1 MMTLGEGGEARG
13 VRRAGINLGLMG
25 AAALG
30 LVAGLALG
38 RGKKTVA
45 QAATALHGDW
55 LGVLKAEHRSVQKLL
70 KAMTDTDFGDAARR
84 ALLLEKIGD
93 ALTRHAVKEENVIYP
108 AMRASHP
115 DRVGGLYEDHA
126 EMKSLL
132 RDLKELAPEDPLWER
147 KAKAFRKL
155 IEAHIK
161 EEEKVLFPPFHAEM
175 DALDNE
181 KLTKQMN
188 REGSKL
194 L

>member
-1 MMTLGEGGEARG
+1 MG

-25 AAALG
+25 AAAVG

-38 RGKKTVA
+38 RGKKTVV

-55 LGVLKAEHRSVQKLL
+55 FGVLKAEHRAVQKLL

-84 ALLLEKIGD
+84 TLLLEKIGD
-93 ALTRHAVKEENVIYP
+93 ALTLHAVKEENVLYP
-108 AMRASHP
+108 ALRAADP
-115 DRVGGLYEDHA
+115 DRPAGLYEDHA
-126 EMKSLL
+126 DMKSLL
-132 RDLKELAPEDPLWER
+132 RELKELAPEDPLWER

-161 EEEKVLFPPFHAEM
+161 EEEKELFPAFHAG
-175 DALDNE
+175 LDDIANE
-181 KLTKQMN
+181 KLTKQLN
-188 REGSKL
+188 REGAKL

>member
-1 MMTLGEGGEARG
+1 MMSSREGDMGMG
-13 VRRAGINLGLMG
+13 LRRAGMNLGLMG

-30 LVAGLALG
+30 LMAGLALG

-55 LGVLKAEHRSVQKLL
+55 LGVLKAEHRAVQKLL

-93 ALTRHAVKEENVIYP
+93 ALTRHAVKEENVLYP
-108 AMRASHP
+108 AFREADP
-115 DRVGGLYEDHA
+115 DRAAVLYVEHA
-126 EMKSLL
+126 EMKTLL
-132 RDLKELAPEDPLWER
+132 RELKELAPEDPLWER
-147 KAKAFRKL
+147 KARAFRKL
-155 IEAHIK
+155 IEAHIR
-161 EEEKVLFPPFHAEM
+161 EEEKALFPAFHE
-175 DALDNE
+175 ALDATANE